1 MSPAPTGHQRPAR
14 PVFHWTWRVIVRV
27 LRIVALLAILV
38 GLSCIAAWIW
48 LDRTILSGLPADL
61 STFRDYRPPT
71 ACRVFD
77 QAGAQVDEFY
87 VERRI
92 WVPIQDL
99 APTTWQAF
107 VSSEDRRFMDHPG
120 VDPKGIVRALVVNL
134 QAGGQS
140 QGGSTLTQQLVK
152 NLLVG
157 HERSYRRKVREA
169 VLALRLERELSKEQI
184 LELYLN
190 YVYLGSGNYGVE
202 AAARDY
208 FNIAASQLDPGEAA
222 LLAGLVPAPAR
233 YSPRAHPDRALQRRR
248 LVLGRMVE
256 EGYLT
261 QTEALAFQ
269 DDRVLAPREAA
280 NLHDTNAAYVT
291 EVRRE
296 LRRLFGGAVPF
307 EAGLQVHTPLDQ
319 RVQAVA
325 TQAVRQALAD
335 LDQRE
340 GRRGPAVAIPESA
353 FLRFKVQA
361 DGMRRD
367 RNTHAIVSPRPGDCF
382 PALVEETSPSPV
394 LAAGTLS
401 WSFEE
406 DECKVQVREAF
417 DGRRA
422 GALCAQLRR
431 GDVVRV
437 CLGDGGRLRLDER
450 PWGEGGA
457 VVLENRTG
465 RVLALVGGYAT
476 PLEGF
481 VRATQ
486 ARRQPGSSF
495 KPYVYATALARGHT
509 QLDIVRDAPLALP
522 GGNGRIWSPQNYG
535 GAYFGDLPMRQALAR
550 SLNTVSVRLA
560 MDVGPQAV
568 VDTAHAMGVSSPLRA
583 DLTVALG
590 SSEITPLD
598 QALGYATIARMGVP
612 AEAVLMDRLIDVHGV
627 EVGRSGQPLTLT
639 GYSDQRLPGGDLP
652 RALPAG
658 VAYELADMM
667 REVVRA
673 GTARKA
679 WRPELD
685 RAGKTG
691 TTNDCIDAWFV
702 GFTPRY
708 TVAVW
713 VGSDGPASLG
723 EKETGGKAALPA
735 WITIV
740 EALDQPAEERFQL
753 PDEAMLLESPLGW
766 VGLPRGQVPPGLL
779 EQGTAEPGVPLPAP

>member
-1 MSPAPTGHQRPAR
+1 ML
-14 PVFHWTWRVIVRV
+14 I
-27 LRIVALLAILV
+27 ILLSLA
-38 GLSCIAAWIW
+38 GIAGWVW
-48 LDRTILSGLPADL
+48 LDRTILSGLPTDL
-61 STFRDYRPPT
+61 SAFRDYRPPT

-77 QAGAQVDEFY
+77 HEGAQVDEFY

-92 WVPIQDL
+92 WVPLDEL

-107 VSSEDRRFMDHPG
+107 VASEDRRFMEHTG
-120 VDPKGIVRALVVNL
+120 VDPQGILRALVVNL
-134 QAGGQS
+134 QSGGQS

-157 HERSYRRKVREA
+157 TERSYRRKLREA

-190 YVYLGSGNYGVE
+190 FVYLGAGNYGVE

-208 FNIAASQLDPGEAA
+208 FNVSAAQLDPGQAA
-222 LLAGLVPAPAR
+222 MLAGLVPAPAR
-233 YSPRAHPDRALQRRR
+233 YSPRTHPDRALQRRR

-256 EGYLT
+256 EGYIV
-261 QTEALAFQ
+261 QAEALAFE
-269 DDRVLAPREAA
+269 DDRVLTPREAA
-280 NLHDTNAAYVT
+280 SSHHPNAAYIT
-291 EVRRE
+291 QVRRD
-296 LRRLFGGAVPF
+296 LRQLFGGSVPF
-307 EAGLQVHTPLDQ
+307 EAGLQVYTPLDQ
-319 RVQAVA
+319 QIQAVA
-325 TQAVRQALAD
+325 TQAVRQALVD
-335 LDQRE
+335 LDKRE
-340 GRRGPAVAIPESA
+340 GRRGPAATLREER
-353 FLRFKVQA
+353 FLRFQLQA

-367 RNTHAIVSPRPGDCF
+367 RVTHVVLSPRPGDCF
-382 PALVEETSPSPV
+382 PALVTETTPRPQLVAS
-394 LAAGTLS
+394 
-401 WSFEE
+401 SFNWEFSD
-406 DECKVQVREAF
+406 DECRERVRGTF
-417 DGRRA
+417 DGRHA
-422 GALCAQLRR
+422 GALCSQLRR

-437 CLGDGGRLRLDER
+437 CLAEDRRLRLDSR

-457 VVLENRTG
+457 VVIENQTG
-465 RVLALVGGYAT
+465 RVLALVGGYDAS
-476 PLEGF
+476 LEGF

-495 KPYVYATALARGHT
+495 KPYVYATALKRGRT
-509 QLDIVRDAPLALP
+509 QLDIVHDGPLSLP

-535 GAYFGDLPMRQALAR
+535 GSYAGDLPMRQALAK
-550 SLNTVSVRLA
+550 SLNTVAVRLG
-560 MDVGPQAV
+560 MEVGPQAV
-568 VDTAHAMGVSSPLRA
+568 VDTAHAMGVESPLRA

-590 SSEITPLD
+590 SSEVTPMD

-612 AEAVLMDRLIDVHGV
+612 VEPVLMDRLVDVN
-627 EVGRSGQPLTLT
+627 GREIGRAGSPLTLP
-639 GYSDQRLPGGDLP
+639 GHPGLRLPGGDLP

-658 VAYELADMM
+658 VAYELVDMM
-667 REVVRA
+667 REVVHA

-679 WRPELD
+679 WRVDMD

-713 VGSDGPASLG
+713 IGSDGPASLG
-723 EKETGGKAALPA
+723 DRETGGKAALPA

-740 EALDQPAEERFQL
+740 EALDQPAGERFPV
-753 PDEAMLLESPLGW
+753 PDEAILLESPLGW

-779 EQGTAEPGVPLPAP
+779 EQGVADPDLPLPAP